1 VLDILR
7 KIAYFLCITTD
18 EPRLNLPDVA
28 FIIILVKILM
38 ASSLDW
44 QALVVFA
51 VAILNSMH
59 SRQTVATSDIS
70 EMTDKLTKLQT
81 VVDTLKVKL

>member
-1 VLDILR
+1 MLDKFNKAL
-7 KIAYFLCITTD
+7 YFLCITTD

-38 ASSLDW
+38 AVSLDW

-59 SRQTVATSDIS
+59 SRQTVATADIS
-70 EMTDKLTKLQT
+70 EMTNKLTQLQT

>member
-1 VLDILR
+1 
-7 KIAYFLCITTD
+7 
-18 EPRLNLPDVA
+18 
-28 FIIILVKILM
+28 M
-38 ASSLDW
+38 AVSLDW

-59 SRQTVATSDIS
+59 SRQTVATTDIS
-70 EMTDKLTKLQT
+70 EMTNKLTQLQT

>member
-1 VLDILR
+1 VLDKFNKVL
-7 KIAYFLCITTD
+7 YFLCITTD

-38 ASSLDW
+38 AASLDW

-70 EMTDKLTKLQT
+70 EMTDKLTQLQT